1 MDFQFTG
8 PVQIRDSAPFITN
21 HTLALIKVWFVCAH
35 MCLFSAYICIKN
47 PTYLFIEGGII
58 LLVGAVSLSE
68 WRHIEVLRPY
78 CIR

>member
-35 MCLFSAYICIKN
+35 MCLFSAYMHEN
-47 PTYLFIEGGII
+47 PHLTLYRGWGYFTG
-58 LLVGAVSLSE
+58 
-68 WRHIEVLRPY
+68 WNR
-78 CIR
+78 